1 MLLPIAC
8 VRLLPESSV
17 RIDFV
22 RATPLLPPPSV
33 CAHGLLPQKEAAWQ
47 MLKAEKSIS
56 VGENPNK
63 HSTRCRKQHSR
74 L

>member
-17 RIDFV
+17 RTDFV
-22 RATPLLPPPSV
+22 CATPLPPSV

-47 MLKAEKSIS
+47 MLKAEKRIY

>member
-17 RIDFV
+17 RTDLV
-22 RATPLLPPPSV
+22 CATPLPPV
-33 CAHGLLPQKEAAWQ
+33 HGLLLLKEAAWQ

-56 VGENPNK
+56 VGGDP
-63 HSTRCRKQHSR
+63 Q
-74 L
+74 

>member
-17 RIDFV
+17 RIDLV
-22 RATPLLPPPSV
+22 CATPLPPPSV

-56 VGENPNK
+56 VGETLNK

>member
-17 RIDFV
+17 RIDLV
-22 RATPLLPPPSV
+22 CAAPLPPPSV
-33 CAHGLLPQKEAAWQ
+33 CVHGLLPLKEAAWQ
-47 MLKAEKSIS
+47 MLKAETSIS

>member
-17 RIDFV
+17 RTDLV
-22 RATPLLPPPSV
+22 CATPLPPQL

-56 VGENPNK
+56 VGGDP
-63 HSTRCRKQHSR
+63 Q
-74 L
+74 

>member
-17 RIDFV
+17 RIDLV
-22 RATPLLPPPSV
+22 CATPLPPPSV
-33 CAHGLLPQKEAAWQ
+33 CVHGLLLLKEAAWQ

-56 VGENPNK
+56 VGEIPNK

>member
-17 RIDFV
+17 RTDLV
-22 RATPLLPPPSV
+22 CATPLPPSV
-33 CAHGLLPQKEAAWQ
+33 CVHGLLLLKEAAWQ
-47 MLKAEKSIS
+47 MLKAETSIS
-56 VGENPNK
+56 LGENLNK